1 MNGAK
6 PMDEL
11 DEVEAAD
18 RLLAMTNLFRMAM
31 ERRHARPA
39 GEPTRLQSFL
49 LTAIARH
56 EGAMT
61 ASELAPLLD
70 VSAATASQMVGV
82 LEAAAG

>member
-1 MNGAK
+1 MTGAE

-11 DEVEAAD
+11 DEMDTTD

-56 EGAMT
+56 EGAMA